1 MQFAYLLRTAGVLRL
16 PTPSRR
22 QYSCRHGNSCR
33 RHASGDVAGTPISD
47 ANALKCRLSLFRPA
61 SVPDSRPSF
70 RLAINGYG
78 RIGRCFLRA
87 LMETPLAHRLQV
99 VAINEPA
106 NLESMAYL
114 TRFDSTHGRFAGQV
128 EIGDGSLL
136 IDGQRIAV
144 SHAREPE
151 SVAWQDAGIDLLVEC
166 SGAYGRRAELQ
177 RFLDAG
183 CRRLL
188 LSHPGNS
195 GDDVDSTIVAG
206 INEASLS
213 GSERLVS
220 AASCTTNAVVPL
232 LALLDREVGIDQAL
246 LTTLHS
252 VMNDQPLIDGYHHD
266 DLRRTRSAM
275 QSIIPVSTG
284 LARGVERLLP
294 QLAGRV
300 QAKAI
305 RVPTLNVS
313 AIDLTIATQ
322 RPVSTHSLNALLADA
337 AAGPLNKRLAFSA
350 EAHASIDFNHDPHS
364 AIVDGSQTRTAGTH
378 LVNLFVWFDNEWGF
392 ANRMLE
398 VADYW
403 SQRWTQESTH

>member
-1 MQFAYLLRTAGVLRL
+1 M
-16 PTPSRR
+16 
-22 QYSCRHGNSCR
+22 
-33 RHASGDVAGTPISD
+33 
-47 ANALKCRLSLFRPA
+47 PA
-61 SVPDSRPSF
+61 SAPR

-87 LMETPLAHRLQV
+87 LLEAPAAHNLQV

-114 TRFDSTHGRFAGQV
+114 TRYDSTHGRFPGLV
-128 EIGDGSLL
+128 EAVDGRLL
-136 IDGQRIAV
+136 IDGRPIRI
-144 SHAREPE
+144 SHARTPE
-151 SVAWQDAGIDLLVEC
+151 ETDWRGIDLIVEC
-166 SGAYGRRAELQ
+166 SGRYGRRPELT
-177 RFLDAG
+177 RFLAAG
-183 CRRLL
+183 CPRLL
-188 LSHPGNS
+188 LSHPGAS
-195 GDDVDSTIVAG
+195 GDDVDATIVAG
-206 INEASLS
+206 INQDSLT
-213 GSERLVS
+213 GAERLVS
-220 AASCTTNAVVPL
+220 AASCTTNAIVPL
-232 LALLDREVGIDQAL
+232 LDLLDRELGIEQAL

-305 RVPTLNVS
+305 RVPTTNVS
-313 AIDLTIATQ
+313 AIDLTLATQ
-322 RPVSTHSLNALLADA
+322 RPVSAHSVNLLLAA
-337 AAGPLNKRLAFSA
+337 AARGPLKKLIAYSEA
-350 EAHASIDFNHDPHS
+350 AHASIDFNHDPHS

-398 VADYW
+398 VADHW
-403 SQRWTQESTH
+403 SRLWHNH